1 MGYTNSIAP
10 VLAFPCPVT
19 KRDRVRLVLGLRA
32 SLSVGPLS
40 SGFYQLLS
48 KLNTVDLH
56 ASRLSFPAID
66 RDSTLKRARTQQTEH
81 AVVIDRSP
89 LANATEQENYT
100 NQDRSLLGRLSS
112 PIAAA
117 SSSQSL
123 PSKPID
129 KTTYTKT
136 STNQN
141 SSLHFERS
149 AEAPY
154 TVQQQP
160 YVKN

>member
-1 MGYTNSIAP
+1 MSSCYSTPDYCWISNP
-10 VLAFPCPVT
+10 V
-19 KRDRVRLVLGLRA
+19 
-32 SLSVGPLS
+32 
-40 SGFYQLLS
+40 
-48 KLNTVDLH
+48 
-56 ASRLSFPAID
+56 D

-154 TVQQQP
+154 TNIQQQP